1 MIKTLKKTDN
11 FNKIVNEIGM
21 FLFQFGMNNCAPCH
35 SIKNKLKDYS
45 ETNEE
50 LEIYYVPCEQ
60 FQQLAAKLSIF
71 TVPTI
76 LLYVEG
82 KQTLKV
88 SGYFS
93 LEEVFMKIERY
104 QMMLE
109 AIEG

>member
-1 MIKTLKKTDN
+1 MFKNFTKQDN
-11 FNKIVNEIGM
+11 YNKLIEENEIL
-21 FLFQFGMNNCAPCH
+21 LFQFGMQTCAPCH

-45 ETNEE
+45 EVNES
-50 LEIYYVPCEQ
+50 LKIYYVACEQ

-76 LLYVEG
+76 LVYVQG
-82 KQTLKV
+82 KLTLKV

-104 QMMLE
+104 QMMLNSID
-109 AIEG
+109 A